1 MTRIWAG
8 RTAWIWIGCLVLIA
22 ITAPLLAP
30 HNPRTP
36 IGEPITAPGKMAV
49 LGTDAL
55 GRDLLSRLIFGAR
68 YSFTS
73 TLAATLITVGLG
85 LSLSLLATTYGGIA
99 DRLLVGLAN
108 TGLAIPGLLLA
119 MLLVAAVGPGLPT
132 VILAVGLGGS
142 PGFIR
147 LSRSILNSY
156 IHEGYVD
163 AAKAMGAGHARIA
176 IYHLI
181 PNAFPQLLALSTTHY
196 AWAFLGTT
204 TLTFLGLAGDPALPE
219 WGAML
224 DAGRTYLV
232 QAPALSLLPG
242 ILISLT
248 VLAIHQIGEG
258 VSIQLGK
265 VG

>member
-1 MTRIWAG
+1 MKANWSDRA
-8 RTAWIWIGCLVLIA
+8 AWLWIGLLVLVA
-22 ITAPLLAP
+22 LTAPMAAP
-30 HNPRTP
+30 FNPRVP
-36 IGEPITAPGKMAV
+36 IGEPVTPPDATAI
-49 LGTDAL
+49 LGTDSL

-68 YSFTS
+68 FSLIT
-73 TLAATLITVGLG
+73 TLSATLITVLLGLG
-85 LSLSLLATTYGGIA
+85 ASLISTTYEGMT

-132 VILAVGLGGS
+132 VIIAVGLGGI

-147 LSRSILNSY
+147 LSRSILKTYMTAGY
-156 IHEGYVD
+156 ID
-163 AAKAMGAGHARIA
+163 AARAMGAGRARIA
-176 IYHLI
+176 IFHLL

-224 DAGRTYLV
+224 DAGRTFLV
-232 QAPALSLLPG
+232 QAPLLSLLPG
-242 ILISLT
+242 MLISLT
-248 VLAIHQIGEG
+248 VLAVHRIGEG
-258 VSIQLGK
+258 IPQQKQNAG
-265 VG
+265 